1 MSRKV
6 AVILSGCGVYDGAEI
21 HEAVCALLALNRAGA
36 TAVCAAPNVEFD
48 EIDHITGQ
56 PTGKKRNA
64 LVEAAR
70 IARGQIRDVALLH
83 AEEFD
88 AALLPGGFGAAK
100 NLSTFATAGADCT
113 VEPATAEFLR
123 AMKAAGKP
131 IGALCIAPVV
141 LARLFGPDFHPQV
154 TIGNEKGPADAI
166 NSMGAR
172 HIETPASSVSTTFSA
187 HWTGRPHD
195 NTASGGNRMARK
207 YLIAPLFAIRPRGFH
222 PSVDRLYRSPNISSP
237 RRSLMCMP
245 DLSTP

>member
-21 HEAVCALLALNRAGA
+21 HEAVCALLALNRAGT

-113 VEPATAEFLR
+113 VEPTTAEFLR

-141 LARLFGPDFHPQV
+141 LARLFGPDFHPHV

-172 HIETPASSVSTTFSA
+172 HIETPATGVVVDEANRLVTTPCYMLA
-187 HWTGRPHD
+187 GGVAEVATGAEAAVRELL
-195 NTASGGNRMARK
+195 NLTR
-207 YLIAPLFAIRPRGFH
+207 
-222 PSVDRLYRSPNISSP
+222 
-237 RRSLMCMP
+237 
-245 DLSTP
+245 